1 MFRRV
6 AIIGVGLI
14 GGSLGLTLRKF
25 SLAEVV
31 VGAGRNP
38 ENIHLAVRRGALHQ
52 GYKTAAEAVVNA
64 ELVYLSTPVK
74 AIIPTLK
81 VISPYLSPGTII
93 TDAGSTKVEVVRQAE
108 NILPAGVFFI
118 GGHPM
123 AGSEQGGIMAA
134 SDCLF
139 DKAFYIFTPT
149 EKTSLTALAK
159 LKTLAKN
166 LGTRVVEMTP
176 EKHDCVVA
184 AISHLPHL
192 VAASLVNTLLA
203 FPDKEHFLSLAA
215 GGFKDTT
222 RIAAGSP
229 EMWRD
234 IFLSNQEMVLTMANF
249 FRHQLSIFEE
259 AIASGNGQVIFN
271 FLEQARKIRLGI

>member
-31 VGAGRNP
+31 VGAGRNL
-38 ENIHLAVRRGALHQ
+38 ENIHLAVKRGALHQ
-52 GYKTAAEAVVNA
+52 GYNTAAEAVLNA
-64 ELVYLSTPVK
+64 ELVFLSTPVK

-81 VISPYLSPGTII
+81 EILPYLSSGTII
-93 TDAGSTKVEVVRQAE
+93 TDAGSTKAEVVRQAE
-108 NILPAGVFFI
+108 NILPADIFFI

-123 AGSEQGGIMAA
+123 AGSEQGGITAA

-139 DKAFYIFTPT
+139 DKALYIFTPPK
-149 EKTSLTALAK
+149 KTSFTALAK

-166 LGTRVVEMTP
+166 LGARAVEMTP
-176 EKHDCVVA
+176 EKHDCVMA

-203 FPDKEHFLSLAA
+203 FPDKEQFLSLAA

-249 FRHQLSIFEE
+249 FRHQLGLFEE
-259 AIASGNGQVIFN
+259 AIANGNGQAIFN

>member
-14 GGSLGLTLRKF
+14 GGSFGLTLRKF

-38 ENIHLAVRRGALHQ
+38 ENTHLAVKRGALHH
-52 GYKTAAEAVVNA
+52 GYKTAAEAVANA

-81 VISPYLSPGTII
+81 EILPYLSPDTII
-93 TDAGSTKVEVVRQAE
+93 TDAGSTKAEVVRQAE
-108 NILPAGVFFI
+108 SILPPDIFFI

-123 AGSEQGGIMAA
+123 AGSEQSGIKAA
-134 SDCLF
+134 SDRLF
-139 DKAFYIFTPT
+139 NNAFYIFTPT
-149 EKTSLTALAK
+149 EKSSPTALAR
-159 LKTLAKN
+159 LKTLAKG
-166 LGTRVVEMTP
+166 LGARVVEMSP
-176 EKHDCVVA
+176 EKHDCVVT

-192 VAASLVNTLLA
+192 IAACLVNTLLA
-203 FPDKEHFLSLAA
+203 FPDKENFLPLAA

-234 IFLSNQEMVLTMANF
+234 IFLSNQEMVLTAANF
-249 FRHQLSIFEE
+249 FRHQLSLFEE
-259 AIASGNGQVIFN
+259 AIARGNGQAIFD
-271 FLEQARKIRLGI
+271 FLEQARKIRAGL

>member
-14 GGSLGLTLRKF
+14 GGSLGLTLRKL

-38 ENIHLAVRRGALHQ
+38 ENIHLAVKRGALHQ
-52 GYKTAAEAVVNA
+52 GYKTAAEAVANA

-81 VISPYLSPGTII
+81 EILPYLSPDTII
-93 TDAGSTKVEVVRQAE
+93 TDAGSTKAEVVRQAE
-108 NILPAGVFFI
+108 SILPPGIFFI

-123 AGSEQGGIMAA
+123 AGSEQSGIKAA

-139 DKAFYIFTPT
+139 NNAFYILTPT
-149 EKTSLTALAK
+149 EKSSLTALAK
-159 LKTLAKN
+159 LKSLAKS
-166 LGTRVVEMTP
+166 LGARIVEMSP
-176 EKHDCVVA
+176 EKHDCIVA

-192 VAASLVNTLLA
+192 IAACLVNTLLA
-203 FPDKEHFLSLAA
+203 FPDKENFLPLAA

-222 RIAAGSP
+222 RIAAGNP

-234 IFLSNQEMVLTMANF
+234 IFLSNQEMVLTKSNF
-249 FRHQLSIFEE
+249 FRHQLGLF
-259 AIASGNGQVIFN
+259 
-271 FLEQARKIRLGI
+271 

>member
-1 MFRRV
+1 MFRRI

-38 ENIHLAVRRGALHQ
+38 ENIQLAVKRGALHQ
-52 GYKTAAEAVVNA
+52 GYKTVTEAVVNA
-64 ELVYLSTPVK
+64 ELIYLSTPVK

-81 VISPYLSPGTII
+81 EILPYLSPGTII
-93 TDAGSTKVEVVRQAE
+93 TDAGSTKTEIVRQAE
-108 NILPAGVFFI
+108 NILPPDISFI

-123 AGSEQGGIMAA
+123 AGSEQQGIMAA
-134 SDCLF
+134 SDRLF
-139 DKAFYIFTPT
+139 DNAFYIFTPT

-166 LGTRVVEMTP
+166 LGARVIEMSP

-192 VAASLVNTLLA
+192 VAVCLVNTLLA

-234 IFLSNQEMVLTMANF
+234 IFLSNQEMVLTTTNF
-249 FRHQLSIFEE
+249 FRHQLGLFEE
-259 AIASGNGQVIFN
+259 AIASGNGQAVFN

>member
-14 GGSLGLTLRKF
+14 GGSFGLTLRKF

-38 ENIHLAVRRGALHQ
+38 ENTHLAVKRGALHQ
-52 GYKTAAEAVVNA
+52 EYKTAAEAVANA
-64 ELVYLSTPVK
+64 ELVILSTPVK

-81 VISPYLSPGTII
+81 EILPYLSPDTII
-93 TDAGSTKVEVVRQAE
+93 TDAGSTKAEVVRQAE
-108 NILPAGVFFI
+108 SILPPDIFFI

-123 AGSEQGGIMAA
+123 AGSEQSGIKAA
-134 SDCLF
+134 NDCLF
-139 DKAFYIFTPT
+139 NKAFYIFTPT
-149 EKTSLTALAK
+149 EKSSPTALAK
-159 LKTLAKN
+159 LKTLAKG
-166 LGTRVVEMTP
+166 LGARVVEMSP

-192 VAASLVNTLLA
+192 IAACLVNTLLA
-203 FPDKEHFLSLAA
+203 FPDKENFLSLAA

-234 IFLSNQEMVLTMANF
+234 IFLSNQEMVLTAANF
-249 FRHQLSIFEE
+249 FRHQLGLFEE
-259 AIASGNGQVIFN
+259 AIARGNGQAIFN
-271 FLEQARKIRLGI
+271 FLEQARKIRAGL